1 MRVARGR
8 TQVFENHQDP
18 FAGPGATDPYD
29 ARRGPYSYPPA
40 AGGPYAPPAGMPPG
54 YAPRDSFEYEPDS
67 KSPAGHGGYDY
78 GYSAFDS
85 RDSLSGA
92 RPGSSRNVATQEGN
106 VRRKDSN
113 ETLRGVEE
121 PTKGRRTSDDAP
133 RI

>member
-1 MRVARGR
+1 
-8 TQVFENHQDP
+8 
-18 FAGPGATDPYD
+18 
-29 ARRGPYSYPPA
+29 
-40 AGGPYAPPAGMPPG
+40 MPPG

-78 GYSAFDS
+78 GYSAFES